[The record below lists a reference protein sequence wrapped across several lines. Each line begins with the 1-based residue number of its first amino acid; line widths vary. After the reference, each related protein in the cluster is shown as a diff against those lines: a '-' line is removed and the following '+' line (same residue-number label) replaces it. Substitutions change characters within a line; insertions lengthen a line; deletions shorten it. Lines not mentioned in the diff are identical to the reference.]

1 MHATGDSINSIVR
14 IGWFGYPREIHC
26 MSFWSELPSHALYC
40 GFLTAGRIG
49 ELLRSERVVVLSYM
63 NCSCWRCCSGKVM

>member
-1 MHATGDSINSIVR
+1 
-14 IGWFGYPREIHC
+14 

-49 ELLRSERVVVLSYM
+49 ELLRSEMVVVLSYM
-63 NCSCWRCCSGKVM
+63 NELQLLEMLLR